1 MYAKWTDHTRW
12 LHFWTNAKSA
22 WKVTNQWVNSLLNQR
37 MQLTEQRE
45 SGLGFCKL
53 GSMTKLQMTQTRGC
67 SSAVSALP
75 WYSMKAATNGFS
87 SRSSW
92 RGDVILQLFRVKA
105 CAKHVLLL
113 SLVVCAACIKITAR
127 FKFNAHLLIKK
138 AEVCWWCENTHRE
151 SININGT
158 VYPPLSRPH

>member
-1 MYAKWTDHTRW
+1 MSNKIHSAVQPAQRTVHSYQATYPWTHLVIYVACFGTRRTCMLNGLHDHTRC

-75 WYSMKAATNGFS
+75 WYSMKAATMGSILDHHDWATLYFS
-87 SRSSW
+87 CS
-92 RGDVILQLFRVKA
+92 
-105 CAKHVLLL
+105 
-113 SLVVCAACIKITAR
+113 
-127 FKFNAHLLIKK
+127 
-138 AEVCWWCENTHRE
+138 E
-151 SININGT
+151 SKP
-158 VYPPLSRPH
+158 V